1 MQDRNIVDWEDM
13 GFAGVT
19 DDGEE
24 PMEWSAVGLSD
35 WGWMKGPNGR
45 VSTVASHGIIP
56 GEMLGGLAVE
66 VDEDDEWAPG
76 VVRTP
81 MLELALDDYVYM
93 NQNGKPYDGM
103 LGLSDTGEVYAYD
116 GSLGFFKKLFK
127 RVKKRVKKVARRVKK
142 GIKKVLKKSR
152 FGRALLKIGGK
163 IRKIAMKIV
172 RPLMKFVGKFAAKLA
187 PIAAMIPGYGTA
199 VAGALMAAGKVAN
212 VMKKWGVS
220 TKGKPGK
227 VRGLKFK
234 NPKAIK
240 AFRKDLANQ
249 AAKMA
254 RLKKR
259 NPRRFK
265 ELATSLA
272 RKR

>member
-1 MQDRNIVDWEDM
+1 MVGRNIVDWEDM
-13 GFAGVT
+13 GFAGVN
-19 DDGEE
+19 DDGQE
-24 PMEWSAVGLSD
+24 PIEWGAVGLNN
-35 WGWMKGPNGR
+35 WGWMHGPNGR
-45 VSTVASHGIIP
+45 VSTVASHGIID
-56 GEMLGGLAVE
+56 GAMLGGLAVE
-66 VDEDDEWAPG
+66 VDEDDAWGPG
-76 VVRTP
+76 TVRTP
-81 MLELALDDYVYM
+81 MLELALDDYIYM
-93 NQNGKPYDGM
+93 NQNGQPYDGM
-103 LGLSDTGEVYAYD
+103 LGLGDTGEVYAYD

-127 RVKKRVKKVARRVKK
+127 KVKKRVKKVARRVKK

-163 IRKIAMKIV
+163 IHKIAMKVV
-172 RPLMKFVGKFAAKLA
+172 RPLMKFVGKYAAKLA

-234 NPKAIK
+234 DPRKLK
-240 AFRKDLANQ
+240 EFRADLASQ
-249 AAKMA
+249 AARMA
-254 RLKKR
+254 RLKKT
-259 NPRRFK
+259 NPRKFQ